1 MNVVTLTSLAI
12 LSYALSCP
20 YSRWIRAVSTQS
32 AALSLTVASQRIPPK
47 VRQSQSA
54 EIYRVSRCEWAKSR
68 AFEIAFNIRF
78 YFRCEATFSACFDK
92 ISEVKP
98 HGPRLTVTASYF
110 KWISPNSFAR
120 DAINSFG
127 EFIIFPFLSPRACRC
142 DLTPSSRCFVS
153 VCCPFSYIVRGFAD
167 GNFHAAEI
175 IFPRSGFRALE
186 RLSPGSSK
194 YK

>member
-1 MNVVTLTSLAI
+1 MHFHFSWTSSRSLHSRYWVTLCHVRI
-12 LSYALSCP
+12 LGGFVRFPLNQPRCHLP
-20 YSRWIRAVSTQS
+20 
-32 AALSLTVASQRIPPK
+32 LPK

-54 EIYRVSRCEWAKSR
+54 EIYRVSRCEWTKSR